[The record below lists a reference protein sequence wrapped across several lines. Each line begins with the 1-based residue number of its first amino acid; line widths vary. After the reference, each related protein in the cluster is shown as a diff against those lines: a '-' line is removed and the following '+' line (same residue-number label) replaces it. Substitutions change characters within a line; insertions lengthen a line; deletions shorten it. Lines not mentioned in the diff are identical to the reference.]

1 MPPHRLILDCDPGVD
16 DAFAMMLAFA
26 APEKIEMLGVT
37 CVAGNRPLDQTAYNA
52 RRLCA
57 LAGRPEIPVYA
68 GCARPIMWAEGE
80 PVDVHGKDGLGDV
93 SLPEPK
99 APLRDG
105 HAVQFII
112 DTVMREPEKT
122 VTLCCIG
129 PMTNLA
135 LAIVMEPRIVP
146 RIRELVFMGGAAF
159 RMAMYRVS
167 EFNFYSD
174 PHAAHIVL
182 SAGIPQT
189 MFGLDITYQAEVNPG
204 IFQRLDA
211 LPGPAPKALA
221 DMLRTYASMDPRL
234 HDVVATAYL
243 IEPGLF
249 DGVEAHVS
257 VEYTSPTTRG
267 LTVARWTPPQ
277 LAAGYQTNTRVIT
290 KTDPA
295 AFFDLMLTYLARY

>member
-1 MPPHRLILDCDPGVD
+1 MTMHRLILDCDPGVD

-37 CVAGNRPLDQTAYNA
+37 CVAGNRPLDQTLLNA
-52 RRLCA
+52 RKLCA
-57 LAGRPEIPVYA
+57 LAGRPEIPVFA
-68 GCARPIMWAEGE
+68 GCPRPIMWPEGE
-80 PVDVHGKDGLGDV
+80 PVDVHGLDGLGGVD
-93 SLPEPK
+93 LPEPA
-99 APLRDG
+99 APLREE
-105 HAVQFII
+105 HAVRFII
-112 DTVMREPEKT
+112 DTLMREPEKSVT
-122 VTLCCIG
+122 VCCIG

-146 RIRELVFMGGAAF
+146 RIKELVFMGGAAF

-182 SAGIPQT
+182 SAGIPQV
-189 MFGLDITYQAEVNPG
+189 MFGLDITYQAEVTPE
-204 IFQRLDA
+204 IFARLDA

-221 DMLRTYASMDPRL
+221 AMLRTYAAKDPRL

-243 IEPGLF
+243 IEPDLF
-249 DGVEAHVS
+249 EGVMAHLQ
-257 VEYTSPTTRG
+257 VEYGSATTRG
-267 LTVARWTPPQ
+267 LVVARWTPPQ
-277 LAAGYQTNTRVIT
+277 LALGFTPNARVIT

-295 AFFDLMLTYLARY
+295 RFFGLMLDYLARY